1 MLQSY
6 VVFAQLTGSEKQSQ
20 SQVYE
25 VQLCACLKRS

>member
-20 SQVYE
+20 SRVRGTT
-25 VQLCACLKRS
+25 VRVLS